1 MAGEKQGKQKK
12 KKKRK
17 KGKFLKKL
25 ILILQLS
32 ILFIAVIGTI
42 LSVLL
47 FMNVI
52 TIEDLY
58 PYILKIPYI
67 GEKYIVPFIYPE
79 KNPKITI
86 FDRLEEEFLIVT
98 KEEKLKD
105 IENLLEKEK
114 KALSEEEKQLQEKIQ
129 ETEELK
135 KELTAKLLKKKTTWD
150 KNIEAL
156 VNMYSSMTPDAAA
169 QILEKVDKDIVV
181 EIMRRMTPRKAS
193 LIMEKF
199 SPDFAAE
206 ISKELGLK
214 TD

>member
-1 MAGEKQGKQKK
+1 MAGEKEKKK

-17 KGKFLKKL
+17 KGKLLKKL
-25 ILILQLS
+25 ILVIQLIILLS
-32 ILFIAVIGTI
+32 AVVGTVI
-42 LSVLL
+42 SVLL

-58 PYILKIPYI
+58 PYILKIPYA
-67 GEKYIVPFIYPE
+67 GEKYIVPFLYPE

-86 FDRLEEEFLIVT
+86 FDRLEEEAIIIT
-98 KEEKLKD
+98 REEKLKE
-105 IENLLEKEK
+105 IERDLLKEKEVL
-114 KALSEEEKQLQEKIQ
+114 AEKSKELDEKIQ
-129 ETEELK
+129 ETEKLK
-135 KELTAKLLKKKTTWD
+135 KDLSAKLLKKKSTWD

-156 VNMYSSMTPDAAA
+156 VNLYSSMTPDAAA

>member
-1 MAGEKQGKQKK
+1 MAEEKAQKK
-12 KKKRK
+12 RKKRK
-17 KGKFLKKL
+17 KGKFFKKL
-25 ILILQLS
+25 VLILQLI
-32 ILFIAVIGTI
+32 ILFIAVIGTVI
-42 LSVLL
+42 AVLL

-58 PYILKIPYI
+58 PYMLRIPYI
-67 GEKYIVPFIYPE
+67 GERYIVPFVYPE
-79 KNPKITI
+79 KNPKITV
-86 FDRLEEEFLIVT
+86 FDKIEKEALIVT
-98 KEEKLKD
+98 REEELKD
-105 IENLLEKEK
+105 IENQLAMEK
-114 KALSEEEKQLQEKIQ
+114 KLLAEKKRELEEKIQ
-129 ETEELK
+129 ETEKLNK
-135 KELTAKLLKKKTTWD
+135 QLSAKLLKKKTTWD
-150 KNIEAL
+150 KNIDAL
-156 VNMYSSMTPDAAA
+156 VNLYSSMTPDAAA

>member
-1 MAGEKQGKQKK
+1 MAEEKKEKKRKK
-12 KKKRK
+12 KK

-25 ILILQLS
+25 ILFLQLI
-32 ILFIAVIGTI
+32 ILFIAVVGTVI
-42 LSVLL
+42 AVLL

-58 PYILKIPYI
+58 PYMLRVPYV
-67 GEKYIVPFIYPE
+67 GEKYIVPFIYPL
-79 KNPKITI
+79 KNPKITV
-86 FDRLEEEFLIVT
+86 FDRIEKEALIVS
-98 KEEKLKD
+98 KEEKLKE
-105 IENLLEKEK
+105 I
-114 KALSEEEKQLQEKIQ
+114 EKQLDTEKKVFAEKKRELDEKIQ
-129 ETEELK
+129 ETEKLNK
-135 KELTAKLLKKKTTWD
+135 QLSAKLLKKKTTWD
-150 KNIEAL
+150 KNIDAL
-156 VNMYSSMTPDAAA
+156 VNLYSSMTPDAAA

>member
-1 MAGEKQGKQKK
+1 MAEEKKEKKRKK
-12 KKKRK
+12 KK

-25 ILILQLS
+25 ILFLQLI
-32 ILFIAVIGTI
+32 ILFIAVVGTVI
-42 LSVLL
+42 AVLL

-58 PYILKIPYI
+58 PYMLKVPYI
-67 GEKYIVPFIYPE
+67 GEKYIVPFVYPL
-79 KNPKITI
+79 KNPKITV
-86 FDRLEEEFLIVT
+86 FDKIEEEALIVS
-98 KEEKLKD
+98 KEEKLKE
-105 IENLLEKEK
+105 I
-114 KALSEEEKQLQEKIQ
+114 EKQLDIEKKLFAEKKKELDEKIQ
-129 ETEELK
+129 ETEKLNK
-135 KELTAKLLKKKTTWD
+135 QLSAKLLKKKTTWD
-150 KNIEAL
+150 KNIDAL
-156 VNMYSSMTPDAAA
+156 VNLYSSMTPDAAA